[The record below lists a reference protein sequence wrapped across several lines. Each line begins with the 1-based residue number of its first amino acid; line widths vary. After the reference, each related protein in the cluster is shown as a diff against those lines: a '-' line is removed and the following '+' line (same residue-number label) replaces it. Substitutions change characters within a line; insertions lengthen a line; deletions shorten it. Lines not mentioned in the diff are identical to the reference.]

1 MLIRPESVEDGEA
14 IHHVNRAA
22 FGRSAEATLVDRLRQ
37 DGLVVV
43 SLVAVEDSR
52 IVGHILFSRLPIH
65 TSLVVIPAVALAPM
79 SVIPDR
85 QRQGI
90 GSALVREGLRACRAA
105 GERIVIVLGHPEYY
119 PRFGFS
125 SALASRLRS
134 PFSGRSFMA
143 LELESAALAGVS
155 GEVRY
160 PPAFDLTS

>member
-14 IHHVNRAA
+14 IRHVHRVA
-22 FGRSAEATLVDRLRQ
+22 FDGSTEASLVDRLR
-37 DGLVVV
+37 DDRLVVV
-43 SLVAVEDSR
+43 SLVAVEDGQ

-65 TSLVVIPAVALAPM
+65 TSTVVIPAVALAPM
-79 SVIPDR
+79 GVIPDR

-125 SALASRLRS
+125 SALASRLRN
-134 PFSGRSFMA
+134 PFNRSAFMA
-143 LELESAALAGVS
+143 LELESGALAGVL
-155 GEVRY
+155 GDVRY
-160 PPAFDLTS
+160 PPAFDLAP

>member
-1 MLIRPESVEDGEA
+1 MLIRPESVEDGDA
-14 IHHVNRAA
+14 IRHVHRVA
-22 FGRSAEATLVDRLRQ
+22 FGGSAEATLVDRLRN

-43 SLVAVEDSR
+43 SLAAVEANQ

-65 TSLVVIPAVALAPM
+65 TSTVVISAVALAPM
-79 SVIPDR
+79 GVIPDR

-90 GSALVREGLRACRAA
+90 GSALVREGLRECRAA

-134 PFSGRSFMA
+134 PFSRNAFMA
-143 LELESAALAGVS
+143 RELESGALAGVS

-160 PPAFDLTS
+160 PPAFDLVS

>member
-1 MLIRPESVEDGEA
+1 MVIRRERVEDREA
-14 IHHVNRAA
+14 IRHVHRVA
-22 FGRSAEATLVDRLRQ
+22 FGGSAEATLVDRLRD

-43 SLVAVEDSR
+43 SLAAVEDHHV
-52 IVGHILFSRLPIH
+52 VGHILFSRLPIH
-65 TSLVVIPAVALAPM
+65 TSTVVIPAVALAPLG
-79 SVIPDR
+79 VIAGR

-90 GSALVREGLRACRAA
+90 GSALVRKGLQECRAA
-105 GERIVIVLGHPEYY
+105 GERIAIVLGHPEYY

-160 PPAFDLTS
+160 PPAFDLAS

>member
-22 FGRSAEATLVDRLRQ
+22 FDGSTEATLVDRLRK

-43 SLVAVEDSR
+43 SVVAVEDGQ
-52 IVGHILFSRLPIH
+52 IVGHILFSRLPIY
-65 TSLVVIPAVALAPM
+65 TSTVVIPAVALAPM
-79 SVIPDR
+79 SVIPGR

-125 SALASRLRS
+125 SALAARLRS
-134 PFSGRSFMA
+134 PFSGRSAFMA
-143 LELESAALAGVS
+143 LELESGALADIS

-160 PPAFDLTS
+160 PPPFDLA